1 MKKQIFDLRAN
12 MRTFTHKFYKGWT
25 QQDFKNEY
33 LKIQM
38 HTSTLTKS
46 QRETVI
52 KYVKR
57 NADKNE

>member
-1 MKKQIFDLRAN
+1 MKKQIFDLRSN

-25 QQDFKNEY
+25 PQDFKDEY
-33 LKIQM
+33 LKIVS